1 MGPIRTMPPMT
12 STRHTRHPSGTS
24 PLVRQ
29 LVDEWTHLCTRPRSV
44 RSVNQWGIGEPVD
57 HLDEVLTKA
66 GYGGAR
72 TDSQCDRYLLELVRR
87 AATDELA
94 ARIVLQRIL
103 PPLIAVAAR
112 RGRIN
117 PGGFNES
124 FSLVLSHA
132 WIRIRTYPVERRPAK
147 VAANL
152 VLDTEYHAYV
162 RDARMKQVRTV
173 GLTDTLATMLAA
185 PEPTPDV
192 AEELAELVEELHQLG
207 LPERTTV
214 VFERACR
221 GESAEDIAADLGV
234 SVRSVRTW
242 RREAINALRE
252 RMRSAA

>member
-1 MGPIRTMPPMT
+1 MDEWSHL
-12 STRHTRHPSGTS
+12 STRS
-24 PLVRQ
+24 
-29 LVDEWTHLCTRPRSV
+29 RSV
-44 RSVNQWGIGEPVD
+44 RRVNEWGLGEPVD
-57 HLDEVLTKA
+57 HLDEVLTRA

-72 TDSQCDRYLLELVRR
+72 TDSVCDRYLLELVRR
-87 AATDELA
+87 AADDELA
-94 ARIVLQRIL
+94 ARIVLQRIM

-117 PGGFNES
+117 PGGFNEA

-162 RDARMKQVRTV
+162 REARMKHVRTIA
-173 GLTDTLATMLAA
+173 LSDTLSKVLAA
-185 PEPTPDV
+185 PEPHVEAAD
-192 AEELAELVEELHQLG
+192 ELAELVEELRSLEM
-207 LPERTTV
+207 PERTV
-214 VFERACR
+214 AVFERACR
-221 GESAEDIAADLGV
+221 GDSAESIAADLAV
-234 SVRSVRTW
+234 SVRTVRAW